1 MLAWET
7 LFSLQAKIKKKNETK
22 THRQL
27 WVLFIPAKTQEKRT
41 EDKARL
47 LAKEPNFG
55 PLSWGL
61 QGGKY
66 SLTKGGFVQT
76 ET

>member
-1 MLAWET
+1 MFACE
-7 LFSLQAKIKKKNETK
+7 
-22 THRQL
+22 
-27 WVLFIPAKTQEKRT
+27 
-41 EDKARL
+41 
-47 LAKEPNFG
+47 EPNFG

-76 ET
+76 ERPNEKCSFPLPTVSAKGQGG